1 MTMMR
6 NSDLSPTSTV
16 DEIVAHSPIAISVF
30 NAFGIDTCC
39 GGAVALGDAALHAHV
54 QLATLLAAL
63 DAAIGDA
70 NGSVLLE
77 VT

>member
-1 MTMMR
+1 MA
-6 NSDLSPTSTV
+6 NSHVSSKSTV
-16 DEIVAHSPIAISVF
+16 DEIVAHSPVAISVF

-39 GGAVALGDAALHAHV
+39 GGAVPLGEAALHAHV

-63 DAAIGDA
+63 GAAIGDA
-70 NGSVLLE
+70 SSGGLLE